1 MYQPRLAHMP
11 EHVHDKKEKEK
22 KTHQKIQKTVKTAQA
37 KKLRCRSETRT
48 STKQRSLLNLQ
59 TDYLW

>member
-22 KTHQKIQKTVKTAQA
+22 KNAPKDCENGTGEKATMQIRNTHEHKAAQP
-37 KKLRCRSETRT
+37 T
-48 STKQRSLLNLQ
+48 
-59 TDYLW
+59 

>member
-22 KTHQKIQKTVKTAQA
+22 NAPKDCETAQA
-37 KKLRCRSETRT
+37 KKLRRRSETRT
-48 STKQRSLLNLQ
+48 STKLASLLNLQ